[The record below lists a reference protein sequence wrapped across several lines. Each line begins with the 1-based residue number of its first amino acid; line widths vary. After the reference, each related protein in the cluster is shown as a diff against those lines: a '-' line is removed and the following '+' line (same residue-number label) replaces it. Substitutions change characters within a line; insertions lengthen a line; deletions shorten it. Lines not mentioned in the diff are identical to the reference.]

1 MSLLSKS
8 IRCMTKR
15 KDELITQSE
24 AAELKAMSLAAV
36 NELVRRG
43 RWRSELVYGKR
54 LVYRVDVEAYEPKPR
69 KKAERK
75 AKR

>member
-1 MSLLSKS
+1 MP
-8 IRCMTKR
+8 KR

-24 AAELKAMSLAAV
+24 AAGLKAMSLAAV

-54 LVYRVDVEAYEPKPR
+54 LVYRSEVEAYEPKPR
-69 KKAERK
+69 KKA
-75 AKR
+75 AKKKGAK